1 MPFCKHKKK
10 SRCKN
15 VCQDCKYTVPIIE
28 IPQSSQEISHFR
40 VIKETVFLCL
50 KAKFQDLQ
58 NPQSLFL
65 LHQRSLKCSIR
76 LIFMWHKAGRGT
88 AIWIQRTIRRG
99 QNSKNFNIQLQI
111 PYKSTMAVAIPE
123 NILHRSAN
131 SGELYVMFMYT
142 PTWSCPR

>member
-1 MPFCKHKKK
+1 MSHSSSQITPFPSYSIQKEKHKNQIFRLKSLSRLAPVLILNFLWTDMPFCKHKKK

-88 AIWIQRTIRRG
+88 AIWI
-99 QNSKNFNIQLQI
+99 
-111 PYKSTMAVAIPE
+111 
-123 NILHRSAN
+123 
-131 SGELYVMFMYT
+131 
-142 PTWSCPR
+142 